1 MVSSQL
7 LIMLSLS
14 SQDTFMYVSILE
26 LRKKGEKTTAS
37 LSAVFRSQKRTKLLH
52 ISGTCPGDTKK
63 MILKMTSH
71 ASSEW

>member
-26 LRKKGEKTTAS
+26 LRKKGEKTFYDEFNDKAS
-37 LSAVFRSQKRTKLLH
+37 IDTSATLQLF
-52 ISGTCPGDTKK
+52 
-63 MILKMTSH
+63 
-71 ASSEW
+71 